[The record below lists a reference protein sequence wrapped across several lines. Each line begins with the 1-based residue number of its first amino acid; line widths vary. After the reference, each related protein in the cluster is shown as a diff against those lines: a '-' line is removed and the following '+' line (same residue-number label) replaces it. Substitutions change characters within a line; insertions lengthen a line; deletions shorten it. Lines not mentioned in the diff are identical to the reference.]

1 MSERIAMFDGLSIG
15 PDEDGSGLP
24 ADVRTM
30 LDKSASVQ
38 DIFAASI
45 GLRCSGCR
53 QPATTEIRIFSPADE
68 AVKRWPVTCARI
80 MASTETGALPTVM
93 FKGAGGRGIPHVLVS
108 RIGCCALCRKT
119 AIKAAA
125 KGPSWLVVEVDDGP
139 KDRAQ
144 VGAGSRP

>member
-1 MSERIAMFDGLSIG
+1 MSERIAMFEGLEFGS
-15 PDEDGSGLP
+15 PEDRND
-24 ADVRTM
+24 ADPKVLEALERSTSVR
-30 LDKSASVQ
+30 